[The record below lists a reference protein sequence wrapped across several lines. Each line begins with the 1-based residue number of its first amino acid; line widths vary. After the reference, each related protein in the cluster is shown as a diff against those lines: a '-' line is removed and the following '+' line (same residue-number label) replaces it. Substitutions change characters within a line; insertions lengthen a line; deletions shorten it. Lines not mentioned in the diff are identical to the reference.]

1 MFPYSGMDKLSY
13 VHPMEL
19 LDSKENEQTKIT
31 HSADKS
37 HKRYWVKEAWH
48 KRLHIVWFHFIMYK
62 ISSPNM
68 MLEVRVVFARGEGF
82 ASD

>member
-37 HKRYWVKEAWH
+37 HKRY
-48 KRLHIVWFHFIMYK
+48 
-62 ISSPNM
+62 
-68 MLEVRVVFARGEGF
+68 
-82 ASD
+82 